1 MMRKDPKRASMVST
15 PWIHPYGVFECA
27 GRGRRVPNGLTVG
40 RGAVNASHLIAS
52 QVNVSQ
58 VNASHLNASHLIA
71 SQVNTYRQLV

>member
-52 QVNVSQ
+52 QVN
-58 VNASHLNASHLIA
+58 ASHLNASHLIA

>member
-40 RGAVNASHLIAS
+40 RGAVKASHLIAS
-52 QVNVSQ
+52 QVN
-58 VNASHLNASHLIA
+58 ASHLIASHLIA
-71 SQVNTYRQLV
+71 SQVNTYWQLV